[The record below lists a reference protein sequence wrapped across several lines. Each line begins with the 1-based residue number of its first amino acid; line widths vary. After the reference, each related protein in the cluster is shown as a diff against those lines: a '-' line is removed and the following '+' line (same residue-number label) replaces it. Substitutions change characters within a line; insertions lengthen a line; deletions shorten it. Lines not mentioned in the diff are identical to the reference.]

1 MSPRLRYMSRSKRPF
16 KRIRLRMTFLT
27 FSMGISCG
35 AVFAED
41 HCSIDWTKLNLTA
54 AQQQQIGAL
63 EADWNKQYSEIRPV
77 IQEEQRHLSK
87 LLADHNSDPVEI
99 MSVQQNLTRK
109 KESLNQL
116 ATANYLK
123 KRSVLTESQQF
134 SLEIMVKNAVAVRQ
148 RMNNPGGQ
156 TEVMP
161 DRVQSLIERVRN
173 IWPTAG
179 P

>member
-1 MSPRLRYMSRSKRPF
+1 MLPRLRYMSRSKKT
-16 KRIRLRMTFLT
+16 KRIRLRSTLLS
-27 FSMGISCG
+27 FSMGISCS
-35 AVFAED
+35 AAFADD
-41 HCSIDWTKLNLTA
+41 HCNIDWTKLNLTPV
-54 AQQQQIGAL
+54 QQQQISAL
-63 EADWNKQYSEIRPV
+63 ESDWNKQYAEIRPG
-77 IQEEQRHLSK
+77 ILEEQRHLSK
-87 LLADHNSDPVEI
+87 LLGDHTADPVEI

-134 SLEIMVKNAVAVRQ
+134 SLEIMVKNAVSMRQ

>member
-1 MSPRLRYMSRSKRPF
+1 MLPRLRYMSRSKT
-16 KRIRLRMTFLT
+16 KRQRLRFTFLSV
-27 FSMGISCG
+27 SMGISCG
-35 AVFAED
+35 AAYAED

-54 AQQQQIGAL
+54 VQQQQITAL
-63 EADWNKQYSEIRPV
+63 ETDWNKQYSEIRPV
-77 IQEEQRHLSK
+77 IVQEQQHLSK
-87 LLADHNSDPVEI
+87 LLADHTSDPVEI
-99 MSVQQNLTRK
+99 MSVQQTVARK

-123 KRSVLTESQQF
+123 KRQILTESQQF
-134 SLEIMVKNAVAVRQ
+134 SLEIMVKNAVAMRQ
-148 RMNNPGGQ
+148 RQNSPGGG

>member
-1 MSPRLRYMSRSKRPF
+1 MLPRLRYMSRSKN
-16 KRIRLRMTFLT
+16 KRQRLRFTFLSI
-27 FSMGISCG
+27 SMGISCG
-35 AVFAED
+35 AAYAED
-41 HCSIDWTKLNLTA
+41 HCSIDWTKLNLTP
-54 AQQQQIGAL
+54 AQQQQITAL
-63 EADWNKQYSEIRPV
+63 EADWNKQYAEIRPV
-77 IQEEQRHLSK
+77 IIEEQRHLSK

-99 MSVQQNLTRK
+99 MSVQQTVARK

-123 KRSVLTESQQF
+123 KRQVLTESQQF
-134 SLEIMVKNAVAVRQ
+134 SLEIMVKNAVSVRQ
-148 RMNNPGGQ
+148 RMNNPGGG

>member
-1 MSPRLRYMSRSKRPF
+1 MLPRLRYMSRSKN
-16 KRIRLRMTFLT
+16 KRQRLCFTVLS

-35 AVFAED
+35 AAYAED
-41 HCSIDWTKLNLTA
+41 HCSIDWTKLNLTPV
-54 AQQQQIGAL
+54 QQQQITAL
-63 EADWNKQYSEIRPV
+63 ESDWNKQYAEIRPV
-77 IQEEQRHLSK
+77 IITEQQHLSK

-99 MSVQQNLTRK
+99 MSVQQTVARK

-123 KRSVLTESQQF
+123 KRQVLTESQQF
-134 SLEIMVKNAVAVRQ
+134 SLEIMVKNAVALRQ
-148 RMNNPGGQ
+148 RQNSPGGA